1 MSIRRNLHTI
11 KCNYIWKSYSKMEHE
26 AYRTWYSMAYM
37 QPMLLTTCINYANI
51 NNSMLS
57 MCGHISAGFYRCDI
71 LILEGK
77 HNGFRHTVS
86 SA

>member
-1 MSIRRNLHTI
+1 
-11 KCNYIWKSYSKMEHE
+11 
-26 AYRTWYSMAYM
+26 
-37 QPMLLTTCINYANI
+37 
-51 NNSMLS
+51 MLS